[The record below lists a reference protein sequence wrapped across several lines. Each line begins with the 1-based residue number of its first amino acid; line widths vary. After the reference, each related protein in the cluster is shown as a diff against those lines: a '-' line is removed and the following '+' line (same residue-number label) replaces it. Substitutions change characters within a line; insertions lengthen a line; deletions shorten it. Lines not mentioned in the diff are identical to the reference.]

1 MKQTLVVVGDV
12 LLDVD
17 VLTRAERLM
26 PDAPA
31 PVLEEIARRVR
42 PGGAALAA
50 WLAARDPR
58 VDVVLV
64 APVAQ
69 DDAGRQIS
77 ELVAGSVR
85 LIALP
90 CSGSTPVKTRLRSGG
105 QTIARLDSG
114 LGTVIT
120 EVTSTARAAIEGADS
135 ILVSDYGGGTTS
147 DPAIRG
153 LLTSRAAAR
162 AMVWD
167 PHPRGAWPVAG
178 VALVTPN
185 AAEAATASGISGTDV
200 GAARRAA
207 EALIHKWHAR
217 SVAVTIGA
225 RGALLCFG
233 TGTSE
238 AVSVPQAS
246 AGDTCGAGDCFAATA
261 AIELATGALPS
272 EAVAHAVAAA
282 TQFVSTGG
290 VAHLDAATPEA
301 PVELPD
307 ADQVIAKARARSGLV
322 VATGGCFDLLH
333 AGHIQTLTAA
343 RMLGDCLI
351 VCLNSDES
359 VRRVKG
365 DPRPLQSQLD
375 RARVLAALRVVDAV
389 VVFDEDTPMVL
400 LDRIRPDIWVKGG
413 DYTSDQL
420 PETDVVRQWGGEVVT
435 VGYLDGRSTSH
446 LLSQAQQ

>member
-1 MKQTLVVVGDV
+1 MKRSLVVVGDV

-31 PVLEEIARRVR
+31 PVLEEVNRRVR

-64 APVAQ
+64 APVAD

-77 ELVAGSVR
+77 QLLAGSVR
-85 LIALP
+85 LIPLP
-90 CSGSTPVKTRLRSGG
+90 CSGTTPVKTRLRSGG
-105 QTIARLDSG
+105 HTFARLDSG
-114 LGTVIT
+114 SGTAIT
-120 EVTSTARAAIEGADS
+120 EVTRAARGAVEAADS
-135 ILVSDYGGGTTS
+135 ILVSDYGAGSTS
-147 DPAIRG
+147 DPEIRE
-153 LLTSRAAAR
+153 LLTCRAAAR

-167 PHPRGAWPVAG
+167 PHPRGACPVPG

-185 AAEAATASGISGTDV
+185 AAEAATASGISGTAV
-200 GAARRAA
+200 GATRRAA
-207 EALIHKWHAR
+207 ETLIRRWHAR

-233 TGTSE
+233 TGASE
-238 AVSVPQAS
+238 AFPVLQAS
-246 AGDTCGAGDCFAATA
+246 SGDTCGAGDCFAATA

-272 EAVAHAVAAA
+272 EAVARAVAAA
-282 TQFVSTGG
+282 THFVMTGG
-290 VAHLDAATPEA
+290 VASLDAATPA
-301 PVELPD
+301 AALELPD
-307 ADQVIAKARARSGLV
+307 ADQVIAGARARDGLV

-333 AGHIQTLTAA
+333 AGHIQTLAAA
-343 RMLGDCLI
+343 RTLGDCLI

-359 VRRVKG
+359 VRRLKG
-365 DPRPLQSQLD
+365 DPRPLQSQQD

-389 VVFDEDTPMVL
+389 VVFDEDTPMAL
-400 LDRIRPDIWVKGG
+400 LDRLRPDIWVKGG

-420 PETDVVRQWGGEVVT
+420 PETDLVRQWGGEVVT
-435 VGYLDGRSTSH
+435 VGYLGGRSTSR
-446 LLSQAQQ
+446 LLARAQE